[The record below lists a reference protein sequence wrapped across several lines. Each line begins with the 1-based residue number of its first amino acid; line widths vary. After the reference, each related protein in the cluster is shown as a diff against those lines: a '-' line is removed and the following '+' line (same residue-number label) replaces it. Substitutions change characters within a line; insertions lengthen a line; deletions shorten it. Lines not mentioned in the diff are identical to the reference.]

1 MLLTSLLSPSS
12 GSGGSSNIV
21 TVREVTTAGAITVS
35 ATTDYVILVNKSVA
49 AATTVNLPAGQS
61 GLTYVIKDKK
71 GDANSNNITVV
82 PNGSETINGGA
93 NYVMNVNNQAIWIIF
108 NNGTWSLI

>member
-1 MLLTSLLSPSS
+1 MLLTSLLSSS
-12 GSGGSSNIV
+12 GGSGGGSNIV
-21 TVREVTTAGAITVS
+21 TVREVTASGAITVS
-35 ATTDYVILVNKSVA
+35 ATTDYVILVNKNTG

-71 GDANSNNITVV
+71 GDANVNNITVV
-82 PNGSETINGGA
+82 PDGSETINGGA
-93 NYVMNVNNQAIWIIF
+93 NYVMNVANQSIWIIF